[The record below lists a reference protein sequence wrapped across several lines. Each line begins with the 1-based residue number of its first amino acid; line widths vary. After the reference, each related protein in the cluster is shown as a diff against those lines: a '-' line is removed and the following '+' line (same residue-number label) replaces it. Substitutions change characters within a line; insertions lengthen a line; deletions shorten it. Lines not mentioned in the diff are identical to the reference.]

1 MSDLSNTDRRL
12 KSRPRSR
19 FEYVLFFSLI
29 FVLAIPFSTVGW
41 VIDLYRKQT
50 FVINGPLARAWLE
63 AHRICLLY
71 TSPSPRDLSTSRMPS
86 SA

>member
-41 VIDLYRKQT
+41 MIEHQELFCQRQIRTLERYPGTLATEALWRHDKFRRKYHGGQ
-50 FVINGPLARAWLE
+50 
-63 AHRICLLY
+63 
-71 TSPSPRDLSTSRMPS
+71 
-86 SA
+86 